1 MTRMWARPMWR
12 SRSREASS
20 RRPASFGTTPAPA
33 PAATTLESLQREH
46 ILRALTD
53 AHWVIA
59 GLHGAAARLGIKRTS
74 LQYMMRKLQITRPL

>member
-1 MTRMWARPMWR
+1 LTGFVR
-12 SRSREASS
+12 SYSQKLQAEADAKPGPT
-20 RRPASFGTTPAPA
+20 PASA

-59 GLHGAAARLGIKRTS
+59 GLHGAAARLGMKRTS
-74 LQYMMRKLQITRPL
+74 LQYKMRKLQITQPV